1 MTDAEAHMMQLFCE
15 LHSEMP
21 RQGPG
26 GAAYTRQAFT
36 MLTGLPPH
44 AEVLDVGC
52 GPGAQT
58 LTLAAL
64 ETGAITA
71 VDNHAP
77 YLAELRTAAEQQGLA
92 DRIRTAKQ
100 DMTALDFPA
109 ASFDLIWSEGAI
121 YIMGFEAGLRAWRP
135 LLRAGGFL
143 AVTEA
148 TWLEPDPPAELAAFW
163 GEGYPGMQNVE
174 AALATVRAAG
184 YRPLGHFTLPDSSWW
199 TDYYTPL
206 EARLAAFESHYQ
218 GDESARQISDME
230 RREIALFR
238 KYARYYG
245 YVFYLMRLEP

>member
-1 MTDAEAHMMQLFCE
+1 MTDADTRTMQLLYE
-15 LHSEMP
+15 LHSQMP

-26 GAAYTRQAFT
+26 GAAYTRRAFT
-36 MLTGLPPH
+36 MLTGLPPR

-58 LTLAAL
+58 LTLAML
-64 ETGAITA
+64 DTGTITA

-77 YLAELRTAAEQQGLA
+77 YLAELEVAAEQRGLT
-92 DRIRTAKQ
+92 DRIRTVEQ

-109 ASFDLIWSEGAI
+109 ASVDLIWSEGAI
-121 YIMGFEAGLRAWRP
+121 YIMGFETGLRAWRP
-135 LLRAGGFL
+135 LLRDGGFV

-163 GEGYPGMQNVE
+163 DEAYPAMQNIE
-174 AALATVRAAG
+174 ANLATLRAAG

-199 TDYYTPL
+199 TGYYIPL
-206 EARLAAFESHYQ
+206 EARLAEFERHHQ
-218 GDESARQISDME
+218 GDASARQISDME

-238 KYARYYG
+238 KYSRYYG
-245 YVFYLMRLEP
+245 YVFYVMRRES

>member
-1 MTDAEAHMMQLFCE
+1 MTDAEDHVMRLFYE
-15 LHSEMP
+15 LHSDMP

-26 GAAYTRQAFT
+26 DAACTRQAFS
-36 MLTGLPPH
+36 MLAGLPPR

-58 LTLAAL
+58 LTLATL
-64 ETGAITA
+64 DTGTITA

-77 YLAELRTAAEQQGLA
+77 YLAELTAVAEQHGLA
-92 DRIRTAKQ
+92 DRIRTVEK

-109 ASFDLIWSEGAI
+109 ASCDLIWSEGAI
-121 YIMGFEAGLRAWRP
+121 YIMGFETGLRAWRP

-148 TWLEPDPPAELAAFW
+148 TWLASDPPAEPAAFW
-163 GEGYPGMQNVE
+163 DEGYPAMQDVE
-174 AALATVRAAG
+174 ANLASIREAG
-184 YRPLGHFTLPDSSWW
+184 YRPLGHFTLPDSCWW
-199 TDYYTPL
+199 ADYYTPL
-206 EARLAAFESHYQ
+206 EQRLAEFERHHR
-218 GDESARQISDME
+218 GDESARRIVDME

-245 YVFYLMRLEP
+245 YVFYVMRRES